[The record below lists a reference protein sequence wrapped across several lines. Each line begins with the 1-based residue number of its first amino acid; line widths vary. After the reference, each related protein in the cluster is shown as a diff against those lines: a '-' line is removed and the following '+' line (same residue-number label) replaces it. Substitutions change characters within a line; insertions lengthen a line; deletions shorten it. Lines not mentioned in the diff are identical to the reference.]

1 MLGTD
6 GDTGTTGACDLPG
19 FRNKAK
25 KELSA
30 EGNLPPFLP
39 EVLTVGGLPFG
50 AGSLLSVLR
59 LLPPLSP
66 TLQVMKEK
74 GKRSSRITH
83 RIKVDASRTPQNHTM
98 FREGFRVKQ
107 QELCDILVAYSAYN
121 PEVGY
126 HRDLSHIAT
135 ILLLYLLE
143 EDAFWVLA
151 QLLVGEG
158 HSLQGRW
165 TAAPRALH
173 SHARGQPPWLVI
185 LTSRQGAFLASQLV
199 WSLQDVPAEGPTAAW
214 VWTGTLLPQVRCLS
228 PPTAEV
234 IDTSPWLAFVPRS
247 QPQLCA
253 GTAYLSECP
262 PASQLAALP
271 ATLPAHEWANE
282 AQRQCPPCIPCPP
295 ARHHIQE
302 MATQPPAPTPFS
314 PLASACLCPA
324 SKHQRQACPPG
335 TSTHDAAG
343 QHLQL
348 GPSSPGLRPHDGV
361 TR

>member
-83 RIKVDASRTPQNHTM
+83 HIKVDASRTPQNHTM

-126 HRDLSHIAT
+126 HRHLSHVTA

-143 EDAFWVLA
+143 ENAFWVLA
-151 QLLVGEG
+151 QLLVSEG
-158 HSLQGRW
+158 HSLQVFYSPN
-165 TAAPRALH
+165 TAWLWRLL
-173 SHARGQPPWLVI
+173 SHQEQVLPKSFPKIMRHLRGLAWWAG
-185 LTSRQGAFLASQLV
+185 QGMM
-199 WSLQDVPAEGPTAAW
+199 T
-214 VWTGTLLPQVRCLS
+214 LS
-228 PPTAEV
+228 PPPHDPDESQECEYLMKLSWSTIWEFREQLSQSWALEDNAV
-234 IDTSPWLAFVPRS
+234 FRNLQTSMKEFTRKHWD
-247 QPQLCA
+247 
-253 GTAYLSECP
+253 
-262 PASQLAALP
+262 LP
-271 ATLPAHEWANE
+271 
-282 AQRQCPPCIPCPP
+282 
-295 ARHHIQE
+295 
-302 MATQPPAPTPFS
+302 PPAPHRPACQGSVFPVLPF
-314 PLASACLCPA
+314 
-324 SKHQRQACPPG
+324 
-335 TSTHDAAG
+335 
-343 QHLQL
+343 
-348 GPSSPGLRPHDGV
+348 
-361 TR
+361 

>member
-1 MLGTD
+1 
-6 GDTGTTGACDLPG
+6 
-19 FRNKAK
+19 
-25 KELSA
+25 
-30 EGNLPPFLP
+30 
-39 EVLTVGGLPFG
+39 
-50 AGSLLSVLR
+50 
-59 LLPPLSP
+59 
-66 TLQVMKEK
+66 MKEK

-83 RIKVDASRTPQNHTM
+83 RIKVDASCTLQNHTM

-126 HRDLSHIAT
+126 HRDLSHVTA

-143 EDAFWVLA
+143 ENAFWVLA

-173 SHARGQPPWLVI
+173 SHARGRPPWLMI

-228 PPTAEV
+228 PPTAEG
-234 IDTSPWLAFVPRS
+234 IDTSPWLPFVPQS
-247 QPQLCA
+247 QTQFCA
-253 GTAYLSECP
+253 GTAHLPECP

-282 AQRQCPPCIPCPP
+282 AQ
-295 ARHHIQE
+295 
-302 MATQPPAPTPFS
+302 MAMFPMHPMSPSLTSHPGDGHTAP
-314 PLASACLCPA
+314 
-324 SKHQRQACPPG
+324 
-335 TSTHDAAG
+335 STHPVLPTGTCLPLPCLKTSKAG
-343 QHLQL
+343 LPSWHLD
-348 GPSSPGLRPHDGV
+348 P
-361 TR
+361 